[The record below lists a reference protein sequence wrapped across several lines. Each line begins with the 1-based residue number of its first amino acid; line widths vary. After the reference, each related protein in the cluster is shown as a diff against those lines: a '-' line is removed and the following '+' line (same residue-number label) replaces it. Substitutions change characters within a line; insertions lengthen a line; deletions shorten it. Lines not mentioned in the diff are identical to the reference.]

1 MKNRLKRQ
9 RKRVYSGMKVIVAG
23 ISKSPNEIQGHIYK
37 ALAVDDH
44 EQVPS
49 PYWM

>member
-9 RKRVYSGMKVIVAG
+9 KRRTYSGMKVFAVVV
-23 ISKSPNEIQGHIYK
+23 SKSPNEIQGHIYK
-37 ALAVDDH
+37 ALAVDDPG
-44 EQVPS
+44 QVPS